1 MPQIKIRGINENQ
14 ICEISEKM
22 IDELIDAV
30 KCPRDYFEIEC
41 IKSVA
46 IRDGKIAD
54 VYPFVEVAWFDRGQ
68 EVQDTV
74 AKIITDNIRENLNIE
89 SMDLA
94 FTVFEMR
101 VDKLLSNVGVA
112 SRAELKK
119 YCKQGLISV
128 NGKVINNPGVQVDSE
143 NDDVRFNGE
152 KIVYREFVY
161 IMLNKPDGYISA
173 TFDKYD
179 PIVLDLID
187 QSYLVFE
194 PFPVGRLDK
203 DTEGLLVL
211 TNDGQLAHRVLS
223 PKKHV
228 PKTYYAKIDGV
239 VTEKDIDAFEKGVTL
254 DDGYET
260 MPSQLKI
267 LKSGEESEIE
277 LTIHEGKFHQVKRMF
292 ESVGKKV
299 VYLKRLSMGKLKLDE
314 SLALGEYRELTEE
327 EIKLIEER

>member
-1 MPQIKIRGINENQ
+1 M
-14 ICEISEKM
+14 
-22 IDELIDAV
+22 
-30 KCPRDYFEIEC
+30 
-41 IKSVA
+41 
-46 IRDGKIAD
+46 GK
-54 VYPFVEVAWFDRGQ
+54 
-68 EVQDTV
+68 
-74 AKIITDNIRENLNIE
+74 K
-89 SMDLA
+89 
-94 FTVFEMR
+94 MR

-143 NDDVRFNGE
+143 SDDIRFNGE

-228 PKTYYAKIDGV
+228 PKTYYAKIEGR
-239 VTEKDIDAFEKGVTL
+239 VTEEDIKAFEAGVTL

-260 MPSQLKI
+260 MPAQLKI
-267 LKSGEESEIE
+267 LESGEQSEIE

-292 ESVGKKV
+292 EIVGKKV
-299 VYLKRLSMGKLKLDE
+299 VYLKRLSMGKLMLDE
-314 SLALGEYRELTEE
+314 NLGLGEYRELTDEE
-327 EIKLIEER
+327 VKLIEER

>member
-1 MPQIKIRGINENQ
+1 M
-14 ICEISEKM
+14 
-22 IDELIDAV
+22 
-30 KCPRDYFEIEC
+30 
-41 IKSVA
+41 
-46 IRDGKIAD
+46 GK
-54 VYPFVEVAWFDRGQ
+54 
-68 EVQDTV
+68 
-74 AKIITDNIRENLNIE
+74 K
-89 SMDLA
+89 
-94 FTVFEMR
+94 MR

-112 SRAELKK
+112 CRAELKK

-128 NGKVINNPGVQVDSE
+128 NGKAINNPGVQVDSE
-143 NDDVRFNGE
+143 SDDIRFNGE

-228 PKTYYAKIDGV
+228 PKTYYAKIQGK
-239 VTEKDIDAFEKGVTL
+239 VTEEDILAFEKGVIL

-267 LKSGEESEIE
+267 LKSDDMSEIE

-314 SLALGEYRELTEE
+314 SLGLGEYRELTEE
-327 EIKLIEER
+327 EVKLIEER

>member
-1 MPQIKIRGINENQ
+1 M
-14 ICEISEKM
+14 
-22 IDELIDAV
+22 
-30 KCPRDYFEIEC
+30 
-41 IKSVA
+41 
-46 IRDGKIAD
+46 GK
-54 VYPFVEVAWFDRGQ
+54 
-68 EVQDTV
+68 
-74 AKIITDNIRENLNIE
+74 K
-89 SMDLA
+89 
-94 FTVFEMR
+94 MR

-143 NDDVRFNGE
+143 SDDTRFNGE

-228 PKTYYAKIDGV
+228 PKTYYAKIQGK
-239 VTEKDIDAFEKGVTL
+239 VTEEDILAFEKGVIL

-267 LKSGEESEIE
+267 LKSDDMSEIE

-314 SLALGEYRELTEE
+314 SLKLGEYRELTEE
-327 EIKLIEER
+327 EVKLIEER

>member
-1 MPQIKIRGINENQ
+1 M
-14 ICEISEKM
+14 
-22 IDELIDAV
+22 
-30 KCPRDYFEIEC
+30 
-41 IKSVA
+41 
-46 IRDGKIAD
+46 GK
-54 VYPFVEVAWFDRGQ
+54 
-68 EVQDTV
+68 
-74 AKIITDNIRENLNIE
+74 K
-89 SMDLA
+89 
-94 FTVFEMR
+94 MR

-128 NGKVINNPGVQVDSE
+128 NGKVINNPGIQVDSE
-143 NDDVRFNGE
+143 NDEVMFNGE
-152 KIVYREFVY
+152 KIVYREFIY

-173 TFDKYD
+173 TFDKHD

-187 QSYLVFE
+187 SSYLVFE

-211 TNDGQLAHRVLS
+211 TNDGQLSHRVLS

-228 PKTYYAKIDGV
+228 PKTYYAKIQGK
-239 VTEKDIDAFEKGVTL
+239 VTEEDILAFEKGVII

-267 LKSGEESEIE
+267 LKSDDISEIE

-292 ESVGKKV
+292 ESVDKKV
-299 VYLKRLSMGKLKLDE
+299 VYLKRISMGKLKLDE
-314 SLALGEYRELTEE
+314 SLELGEYRELTEE
-327 EIKLIEER
+327 EVKLIEER

>member
-1 MPQIKIRGINENQ
+1 M
-14 ICEISEKM
+14 
-22 IDELIDAV
+22 
-30 KCPRDYFEIEC
+30 
-41 IKSVA
+41 
-46 IRDGKIAD
+46 GK
-54 VYPFVEVAWFDRGQ
+54 
-68 EVQDTV
+68 
-74 AKIITDNIRENLNIE
+74 K
-89 SMDLA
+89 
-94 FTVFEMR
+94 MR

-143 NDDVRFNGE
+143 SDDIRFNGE

-187 QSYLVFE
+187 KSYLVFE

-228 PKTYYAKIDGV
+228 PKTYYAKIQGK
-239 VTEKDIDAFEKGVTL
+239 VTEEDILAFEKGVIL

-267 LKSGEESEIE
+267 LKSDDMSEIE

-314 SLALGEYRELTEE
+314 SLGLGEYRELTEE
-327 EIKLIEER
+327 EVKLIEER

>member
-1 MPQIKIRGINENQ
+1 M
-14 ICEISEKM
+14 
-22 IDELIDAV
+22 
-30 KCPRDYFEIEC
+30 
-41 IKSVA
+41 
-46 IRDGKIAD
+46 GK
-54 VYPFVEVAWFDRGQ
+54 
-68 EVQDTV
+68 
-74 AKIITDNIRENLNIE
+74 K
-89 SMDLA
+89 
-94 FTVFEMR
+94 MR

-173 TFDKYD
+173 TYDKCD

-228 PKTYYAKIDGV
+228 PKTYYAKIQGK
-239 VTEKDIDAFEKGVTL
+239 VTEEDILAFEKGVIL

-267 LKSGEESEIE
+267 LKSDDMSEIE

-314 SLALGEYRELTEE
+314 SLKLGEYRELTEE
-327 EIKLIEER
+327 EVKLIEER

>member
-1 MPQIKIRGINENQ
+1 M
-14 ICEISEKM
+14 
-22 IDELIDAV
+22 
-30 KCPRDYFEIEC
+30 
-41 IKSVA
+41 
-46 IRDGKIAD
+46 GK
-54 VYPFVEVAWFDRGQ
+54 
-68 EVQDTV
+68 
-74 AKIITDNIRENLNIE
+74 K
-89 SMDLA
+89 
-94 FTVFEMR
+94 MR

-128 NGKVINNPGVQVDSE
+128 NGKVINNPGVQVDYK
-143 NDDVRFNGE
+143 NDEVMFNGE

-187 QSYLVFE
+187 KSYLVFE

-228 PKTYYAKIDGV
+228 PKTYYAKIQGK
-239 VTEKDIDAFEKGVTL
+239 VTQEDILAFEKGVVL

-267 LKSGEESEIE
+267 LKSDDMSEIE

-314 SLALGEYRELTEE
+314 SLELGEYRELTEE
-327 EIKLIEER
+327 EVKLIEER

>member
-1 MPQIKIRGINENQ
+1 M
-14 ICEISEKM
+14 
-22 IDELIDAV
+22 
-30 KCPRDYFEIEC
+30 
-41 IKSVA
+41 
-46 IRDGKIAD
+46 GK
-54 VYPFVEVAWFDRGQ
+54 
-68 EVQDTV
+68 
-74 AKIITDNIRENLNIE
+74 K
-89 SMDLA
+89 
-94 FTVFEMR
+94 MR

-143 NDDVRFNGE
+143 SDDIRFNGE

-161 IMLNKPDGYISA
+161 IMLNNPDGYISA

-228 PKTYYAKIDGV
+228 PKTYYAKIQGK
-239 VTEKDIDAFEKGVTL
+239 VTEEDILAFEKGVIL

-267 LKSGEESEIE
+267 LKSDDMSEIE

-314 SLALGEYRELTEE
+314 SLGLGEYRELTEE
-327 EIKLIEER
+327 EVKLIEER

>member
-1 MPQIKIRGINENQ
+1 M
-14 ICEISEKM
+14 
-22 IDELIDAV
+22 
-30 KCPRDYFEIEC
+30 
-41 IKSVA
+41 
-46 IRDGKIAD
+46 GK
-54 VYPFVEVAWFDRGQ
+54 
-68 EVQDTV
+68 
-74 AKIITDNIRENLNIE
+74 K
-89 SMDLA
+89 
-94 FTVFEMR
+94 MR

-143 NDDVRFNGE
+143 SDDIGFNGE

-228 PKTYYAKIDGV
+228 PKTYYAKIQGK
-239 VTEKDIDAFEKGVTL
+239 VTEEDILAFEKGVIL

-267 LKSGEESEIE
+267 LKSDDMSEIE

-314 SLALGEYRELTEE
+314 SLGLGEYRELTEE
-327 EIKLIEER
+327 EVKLIEER

>member
-1 MPQIKIRGINENQ
+1 M
-14 ICEISEKM
+14 
-22 IDELIDAV
+22 
-30 KCPRDYFEIEC
+30 
-41 IKSVA
+41 
-46 IRDGKIAD
+46 GK
-54 VYPFVEVAWFDRGQ
+54 
-68 EVQDTV
+68 
-74 AKIITDNIRENLNIE
+74 K
-89 SMDLA
+89 
-94 FTVFEMR
+94 MR

-119 YCKQGLISV
+119 YCKQGIISV
-128 NGKVINNPGVQVDSE
+128 NGKVINNPGIQVDSE
-143 NDDVRFNGE
+143 NDEVMFNGE
-152 KIVYREFVY
+152 KIVYREFIY

-187 QSYLVFE
+187 QSYLVFQ

-228 PKTYYAKIDGV
+228 PKTYYAKIQGK
-239 VTEKDIDAFEKGVTL
+239 VTEEDILAFEKGVIL

-267 LKSGEESEIE
+267 LKSDDMSEIE

-314 SLALGEYRELTEE
+314 SLKLGEYRELTEE
-327 EIKLIEER
+327 EVKLIEER

>member
-1 MPQIKIRGINENQ
+1 M
-14 ICEISEKM
+14 
-22 IDELIDAV
+22 
-30 KCPRDYFEIEC
+30 
-41 IKSVA
+41 
-46 IRDGKIAD
+46 GK
-54 VYPFVEVAWFDRGQ
+54 
-68 EVQDTV
+68 
-74 AKIITDNIRENLNIE
+74 K
-89 SMDLA
+89 
-94 FTVFEMR
+94 MR

-143 NDDVRFNGE
+143 SDDIRFNGE

-161 IMLNKPDGYISA
+161 IMLNKQDGYISD

-228 PKTYYAKIDGV
+228 PKTYYAKIQGK
-239 VTEKDIDAFEKGVTL
+239 VTEEDILAFEKGVIL

-267 LKSGEESEIE
+267 LKSDDMSEIE

-314 SLALGEYRELTEE
+314 SLKLGEYRELTEE
-327 EIKLIEER
+327 EVKLIEER

>member
-1 MPQIKIRGINENQ
+1 M
-14 ICEISEKM
+14 
-22 IDELIDAV
+22 
-30 KCPRDYFEIEC
+30 
-41 IKSVA
+41 
-46 IRDGKIAD
+46 GK
-54 VYPFVEVAWFDRGQ
+54 
-68 EVQDTV
+68 
-74 AKIITDNIRENLNIE
+74 K
-89 SMDLA
+89 
-94 FTVFEMR
+94 MR

-143 NDDVRFNGE
+143 SDDIRFNGE

-228 PKTYYAKIDGV
+228 PKTYYAKIQGK
-239 VTEKDIDAFEKGVTL
+239 VTEEDILAFEKGVIL

-267 LKSGEESEIE
+267 LKSDDMSEIE

-314 SLALGEYRELTEE
+314 SLGLGEYRELTEE
-327 EIKLIEER
+327 EVKLIEER

>member
-1 MPQIKIRGINENQ
+1 M
-14 ICEISEKM
+14 
-22 IDELIDAV
+22 
-30 KCPRDYFEIEC
+30 
-41 IKSVA
+41 
-46 IRDGKIAD
+46 GK
-54 VYPFVEVAWFDRGQ
+54 
-68 EVQDTV
+68 
-74 AKIITDNIRENLNIE
+74 K
-89 SMDLA
+89 
-94 FTVFEMR
+94 MR

-143 NDDVRFNGE
+143 SDDIRFNGE

-173 TFDKYD
+173 TFDKYN

-228 PKTYYAKIDGV
+228 PKTYYAKIQGK
-239 VTEKDIDAFEKGVTL
+239 VTEEDILAFEKGVIL

-267 LKSGEESEIE
+267 LKSDDMSEIE

-314 SLALGEYRELTEE
+314 SLGLGEYRELTEE
-327 EIKLIEER
+327 EVKLIEER

>member
-1 MPQIKIRGINENQ
+1 M
-14 ICEISEKM
+14 
-22 IDELIDAV
+22 
-30 KCPRDYFEIEC
+30 
-41 IKSVA
+41 
-46 IRDGKIAD
+46 GK
-54 VYPFVEVAWFDRGQ
+54 
-68 EVQDTV
+68 
-74 AKIITDNIRENLNIE
+74 K
-89 SMDLA
+89 
-94 FTVFEMR
+94 MR

-143 NDDVRFNGE
+143 SDDIRFNGE

-228 PKTYYAKIDGV
+228 PKTYYAKIQGKV
-239 VTEKDIDAFEKGVTL
+239 NEEDILAFEKGVIL

-267 LKSGEESEIE
+267 LKSDDMSEIE

-314 SLALGEYRELTEE
+314 SLGLGEYRELTEE
-327 EIKLIEER
+327 EVKLIEER